1 MVHWYGLPIPG
12 VGQYDRL
19 VGGNQVKGHGLMEA
33 VVGSVSPATLDMWGV
48 VGSDTT
54 HIFLG
59 LSMPVTIPPVT
70 RTLSLP
76 LALQGVV
83 GLLGTMSTVD
93 EGIVC
98 SDFQLGDTGTSP

>member
-1 MVHWYGLPIPG
+1 MVHWYGLSILG
-12 VGQYDRL
+12 VGQHDRL
-19 VGGNQVKGHGLMEA
+19 VGGDQVKVHGFVEA
-33 VVGSVSPATLDMWGV
+33 VVASVSPATLDMWGV

-54 HIFLG
+54 PIFLG

-76 LALQGVV
+76 LAPQGVV

-93 EGIVC
+93 ERIVC
-98 SDFQLGDTGTSP
+98 SDFQLGDTGTAP